1 MQFEQDWDSYMLSY
15 LTKIQNEGSSS
26 HSPPIITCYPRGFD
40 IVDFDNKNFYL
51 QSDDTSTFTL
61 NFREDSIFC
70 NGPYSSQITSMTN
83 TEITHGY
90 LIAAG
95 CLFTTGEFVKQVPY
109 DQSLYF
115 YGEEL
120 SMALR
125 AFTHG
130 YSFFHIPEVPLFHLY
145 TDTSNLPRKL
155 HWDPEDDK
163 NRAIKWNELE
173 RKSLARLDSLFAGNI
188 EGFMGLGT
196 KRNLDDY
203 AKLSG
208 IDLRKK
214 EVLDMDQATRSDF
227 LVSQDWKI
235 NPLK

>member
-1 MQFEQDWDSYMLSY
+1 M
-15 LTKIQNEGSSS
+15 
-26 HSPPIITCYPRGFD
+26 
-40 IVDFDNKNFYL
+40 
-51 QSDDTSTFTL
+51 
-61 NFREDSIFC
+61 
-70 NGPYSSQITSMTN
+70 
-83 TEITHGY
+83 
-90 LIAAG
+90 
-95 CLFTTGEFVKQVPY
+95 
-109 DQSLYF
+109 
-115 YGEEL
+115 
-120 SMALR
+120 
-125 AFTHG
+125 
-130 YSFFHIPEVPLFHLY
+130 PLFHLY